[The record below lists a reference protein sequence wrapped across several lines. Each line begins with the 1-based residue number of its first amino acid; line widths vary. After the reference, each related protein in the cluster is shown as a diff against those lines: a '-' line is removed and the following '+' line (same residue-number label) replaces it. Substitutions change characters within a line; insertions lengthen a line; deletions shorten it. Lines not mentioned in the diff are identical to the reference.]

1 MSIAAT
7 FPDLGQVHQLV
18 GTAIANTYGV
28 VEPSATAS
36 QPIQLGR
43 FKRITFWVR
52 IVLAGG
58 SAITSVKVK
67 LQARYKNKG
76 GSITRGWED
85 LPSDLG
91 DAAKTYEVEHTYGT
105 LAANNTF
112 DRRFILEDCEGFPE
126 IRIEAKADQAGVAGD
141 SIIVEACVGS

>member
-7 FPDLGQVHQLV
+7 FPDLGQVHQLY
-18 GTAIANTYGV
+18 GAAIQNGYGS

-36 QPIQLGR
+36 APLQLGR

-52 IVLAGG
+52 IVLSAG

-76 GSITRGWED
+76 GSITRGWQD

-91 DAAKTYEVEHTYGT
+91 DAAKTYEVEHTYGA
-105 LAANNTF
+105 LAANNMF
-112 DRRFILEDCEGFPE
+112 DRRFVLEDCEGFPE
-126 IRIEAKADQAGVAGD
+126 IRIEMKADAAGIVGD
-141 SIIVEACVGS
+141 SVTVEAYVGS